1 MPRIAIA
8 FRGIGL
14 FGRVGAFWRGRWQ
27 LRARRATLAPA
38 GGNISNAR
46 RVAISATPMWIL
58 QGSTVTTAQRL
69 IFAISLSIHPACNQK
84 PAASTPAASAN
95 GPTVVALPLAA
106 PATPEQ
112 AAAAPAAPT
121 AAAAAGFV
129 RPTGPVALVND
140 LPIAAEKF
148 NADFDKL
155 TAKGARIAPERLQR
169 IAKNIL
175 NKLIEG
181 ELRQQ
186 AIHSENVTLTD
197 SEFDEAYKDYI
208 ARYVN
213 QQGHFDQATMNAEL
227 QRSKMSV
234 DDLKAQVKE
243 QRLAKK
249 LIEKLGKIELSDA
262 DLKQFYDNN
271 PSAWTEGASRD
282 VRPLLFRLGSEAL
295 PSERKAAAAKADAAY
310 AALKK
315 GGDFEQIA
323 KENGLEA
330 MAPLHLS
337 RGSGEGDLEKVAF
350 ELKVGEVSAPLTTR
364 WGIYVLRLVEKN
376 ESHVRPY
383 MEVREEIR
391 QTLKS
396 RKLYLEDRRIVQELR
411 AKAKIVELLKF

>member
-1 MPRIAIA
+1 MIESTGASDCACI
-8 FRGIGL
+8 RGIGV
-14 FGRVGAFWRGRWQ
+14 FGVGRWQ
-27 LRARRATLAPA
+27 LRARRATLAHA
-38 GGNISNAR
+38 GGNISSAR
-46 RVAISATPMWIL
+46 RVADTATPIWIL
-58 QGSTVTTAQRL
+58 QGITVTTAQRF
-69 IFAISLSIHPACNQK
+69 IFAIGLSICPACNQK
-84 PAASTPAASAN
+84 PAAIMPAAPTA
-95 GPTVVALPLAA
+95 GPTAGAVPLAA
-106 PATPEQ
+106 AATPEQ
-112 AAAAPAAPT
+112 AAAAAAAPAAPNG
-121 AAAAAGFV
+121 AGFV

-155 TAKGARIAPERLQR
+155 TAKGARISSDRLQR

-181 ELRQQ
+181 ELRAQ
-186 AIHSENVTLTD
+186 AIRSENIELTET
-197 SEFDEAYKDYI
+197 EFEEAYKEHI

-227 QRSKMSV
+227 QRTKMSV
-234 DDLKAQVKE
+234 EELKTQVKE

-271 PSAWTEGASRD
+271 PSAWTESASRD
-282 VRPLLFRLGSEAL
+282 VRPLLFRLTAEAP
-295 PSERKAAAAKADAAY
+295 PSERKAAAAKAEAAY
-310 AALKK
+310 QALKK

-323 KENGLEA
+323 KENALEA

-337 RGSGEGDLEKVAF
+337 RGSGEGDVEKVAF
-350 ELKVGEVSAPLTTR
+350 ELKVGEVSTPLTTR

-396 RKLYLEDRRIVQELR
+396 RKVYLEDRRIVNELR
-411 AKAKIVELLKF
+411 QKAKILELLKF